1 MGIGEQDPPRSESVH
16 IGGECLW
23 VPLETTDPVV
33 KIIDRNEKNVRA
45 PGTRSAHQNQ
55 SEKQKNQRTHNED
68 LPRLNAS
75 PRYDQTH
82 VLIFSSGDPPEL
94 TSFQLVI
101 KNRETLNP
109 YALNTY
115 SPLLHTGHSG
125 KFICCACRFSNSG

>member
-1 MGIGEQDPPRSESVH
+1 MGISEQDPPRSEPVH

-33 KIIDRNEKNVRA
+33 KIIDRNEKNVWA
-45 PGTRSAHQNQ
+45 SGTRSAHQNQ
-55 SEKQKNQRTHNED
+55 IEKKQNKRTHNEE

-75 PRYDQTH
+75 PPCDQTH

-101 KNRETLNP
+101 KSREPLNP

-115 SPLLHTGHSG
+115 SPLLHTRHSG
-125 KFICCACRFSNSG
+125 KFMCCACRFSNRG

>member
-1 MGIGEQDPPRSESVH
+1 MGISEQDPPRSEPVH

-33 KIIDRNEKNVRA
+33 KIIDRNEKNVWA
-45 PGTRSAHQNQ
+45 SGTRSAHQNQ
-55 SEKQKNQRTHNED
+55 IEKKQNKRTHNEE

-75 PRYDQTH
+75 PPCDQTH
-82 VLIFSSGDPPEL
+82 VLIFSAGDPPEL

-101 KNRETLNP
+101 KSREPLNP

-115 SPLLHTGHSG
+115 SPLLHTRHSG
-125 KFICCACRFSNSG
+125 KFMCCACRFSNRG